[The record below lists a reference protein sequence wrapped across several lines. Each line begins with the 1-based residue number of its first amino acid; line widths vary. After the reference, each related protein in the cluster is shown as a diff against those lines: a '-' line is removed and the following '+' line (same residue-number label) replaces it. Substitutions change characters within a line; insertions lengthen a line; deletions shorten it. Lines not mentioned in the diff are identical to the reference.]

1 MLIGNIRYN
10 WSVGL
15 VRLLVK
21 CVSSYEGSTFI
32 CGPRGFLA
40 NEKQPYLS
48 VLSEVIAHDH

>member
-15 VRLLVK
+15 VQLLVK